1 MTIAEVLKQSGWSQE
16 QIDAL
21 DAKALNGLNGYV
33 TSVQTEAEKKELAAK
48 ELTAKAEADRKAAE
62 ASEAAAK
69 AAQEKAE
76 YEQRGT
82 KEFWDNTFTPGMAA
96 AEEEKKRLA
105 KIAAD
110 ALAESAFYKAQRES
124 YLGTLGIKPE
134 DAPVFTP
141 QNVTPPPAVDPNKTP
156 GTPVYSED
164 AFLKRVD
171 KGVYTIQDIGW
182 KYQQLYGM
190 PIPISPSELVSKA
203 DALKLNPMEY
213 AARTFKFAEKEE
225 ERRQADARKHD
236 DEIRAAAAAER
247 DAAHKA
253 EIEKMQ
259 SEFNAK
265 EKLRAEQNSS
275 NPDTKLPP
283 GSAKFTELKKAQAA
297 GERPDPTRMTQDQ
310 RRKLTVENI
319 HKAIEEREAVVA

>member
-1 MTIAEVLKQSGWSQE
+1 MITVSEVLKQSGWSQE

-33 TSVQTEAEKKELAAK
+33 TGVQTEAEKKELAAK

-76 YEQRGT
+76 YEQRGV
-82 KEFWDNTFTPGMAA
+82 KEFWDNIYTPGIAA

-110 ALAESAFYKAQRES
+110 AQAESAFYKAQRES

-141 QNVTPPPAVDPNKTP
+141 AAVVPPAVDPNKTP